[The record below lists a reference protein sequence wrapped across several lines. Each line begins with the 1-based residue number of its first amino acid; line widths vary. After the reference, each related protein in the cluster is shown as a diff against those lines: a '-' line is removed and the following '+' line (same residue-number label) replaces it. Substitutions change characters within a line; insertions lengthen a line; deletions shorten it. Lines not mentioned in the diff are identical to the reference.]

1 MSLLSVEEISLL
13 ATTPIPGAN
22 PAGENVRLEQAF
34 ESIEQEIAKLD
45 SFTTDDP
52 VRWGEITATA
62 RQILEGQSKDFLV
75 ACFLTRSLCEVDLLD
90 GLNQGLLLGKGIA
103 ETFWDQA
110 FPPKKRMRGRSQAFE
125 WLVEKCHP
133 LLDEFIPAPND
144 LERIKQVEESLAAL
158 DDMLVEK
165 MSDNAPNMAEFR
177 HAFRRLRQGLEAE
190 QDKRSVPVQ
199 ASRSSA
205 TGASQAAAS
214 TANGVANVSAA
225 AANAPAQ
232 VASDRDLMAV
242 YRLCQEQLRNASQH
256 LAAKNATD
264 PEVYRINRFITWLGV
279 NQLPPATQ
287 NKTQL
292 RPVSKEKMDTLS
304 SLYQEKRWLDLVV
317 ELEPSLVKAPFWI
330 TGQRMVAE
338 ALDEMGADCALEYVE
353 HGVNAFVQRMPD
365 VMILTF
371 NDDTPFADEKTRQW
385 VQQLGQSK
393 SSSGAAASLEVDTS
407 EISKDWEETMQH
419 AASLAKEKKFRE
431 ALELFQGGVS
441 RSTSLREQALWRF
454 NQARFC
460 FDQGM
465 FKLALPLLESLDTQ
479 LHQQGVAE
487 WEPQVSKRVLELL
500 LRCYQHGSQQSYQ
513 QGNESE
519 DRNRRIEQLH
529 ARLCRFDLAL
539 AFDLTTH

>member
-1 MSLLSVEEISLL
+1 MSLLSLDEISQL
-13 ATTPIPGAN
+13 ATNPIPGPN

-45 SFTTDDP
+45 SFTAEDP
-52 VRWGEITATA
+52 VRWGDITATA

-133 LLDEFIPAPND
+133 LLEEFNPSVND
-144 LERIKQVEESLAAL
+144 LERIKQVEESLTAL

-165 MSDNAPNMAEFR
+165 MSDHAPNMAEFR
-177 HAFRRLRQGLEAE
+177 QAFRRLRQGLEAE
-190 QDKRSVPVQ
+190 HDKRTPQ
-199 ASRSSA
+199 AELAKPSG
-205 TGASQAAAS
+205 GASSRPTTSTPASVS
-214 TANGVANVSAA
+214 TAAA

-264 PEVYRINRFITWLGV
+264 PEVFRINRFITWLGV

-292 RPVSKEKMDTLS
+292 RPISKEKMDTLNG
-304 SLYQEKRWLDLVV
+304 LYQEKRWHDLVM

-338 ALDEMGADCALEYVE
+338 ALDELDASGALEAVKQ
-353 HGVNAFVQRMPD
+353 GVKAFVQRLPD
-365 VMILTF
+365 VVNLAF

-385 VQQLGQSK
+385 VQQIGHSA
-393 SSSGAAASLEVDTS
+393 SGSGTSANLDVDTS
-407 EISKDWEETMQH
+407 GVSKDWEEAMEN
-419 AASLAKEKKFRE
+419 ARALAKEKKIRE

-465 FKLALPLLESLDTQ
+465 FNLALPLLENLDTQ
-479 LHQQGVAE
+479 LSQQGVAE

-500 LRCYQHGSQQSYQ
+500 LRCYQQGYQ
-513 QGNESE
+513 QGYQQNDESE
-519 DRNRRIEQLH
+519 DRDRRIEQLH
-529 ARLCRFDLAL
+529 ARLCKFDLAL